1 MINNG
6 RYKMKNIKM
15 ISQKSKN
22 IKEFSNNYFKRLN
35 EIFNQINDNNLE
47 KFEKTLNNARLNDK
61 TIFVFGNGGS
71 ASTATTMANDLG
83 FDILKKTNTKKTFKF
98 LCLNDNTS
106 VLTAIANDVGY
117 ENIFINQLKIHFKTG
132 DIAIILSAS
141 GNSKNLIKAAQWIK
155 NKKGQVLSIIGFDG
169 GKIKKLSDN
178 CIHFKCDKT
187 EYGPIEDIHL
197 IINHIFAHWF
207 QKKLSKNKT

>member
-1 MINNG
+1 MIRNG
-6 RYKMKNIKM
+6 NKM
-15 ISQKSKN
+15 IDIKKISEKSNN
-22 IKEFSNNYFKRLN
+22 IKEFSLNYFKRLKN
-35 EIFNQINDNNLE
+35 IFKSIDE
-47 KFEKTLNNARLNDK
+47 KELLNFEKILLKARSKGN

-83 FDILKKTNTKKTFKF
+83 FDIIKKTKSKKTFRF
-98 LCLNDNTS
+98 FSLNDNTS

-117 ENIFINQLKIHFKTG
+117 ENIFINQLKIHFRRG

-141 GNSKNLIKAAQWIK
+141 GNSKNLIQAAKWLKK
-155 NKKGQVLSIIGFDG
+155 NKGKVLSIVGFDG
-169 GKIKKLSDN
+169 GNLKKISDS
-178 CIHFKCDKT
+178 CLYFKTEKT

-207 QKKLSKNKT
+207 QNKIKNEN